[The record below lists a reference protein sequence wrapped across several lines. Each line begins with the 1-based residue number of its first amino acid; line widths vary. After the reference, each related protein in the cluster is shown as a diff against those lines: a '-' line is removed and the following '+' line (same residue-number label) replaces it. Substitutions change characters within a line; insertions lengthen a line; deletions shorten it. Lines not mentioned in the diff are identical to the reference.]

1 MQREPVVTARRCRAR
16 CARSTEQ
23 RDHRRSVSPFG
34 RATASP
40 PRPAAVVVR
49 PLLSSIRRSS
59 RRVAGLVA
67 IVIEERSG
75 GGFSRRSSSALCGY
89 TERGDRSLA
98 RAKPGL
104 PYWRPCQQ
112 DATPT
117 MSSSSVP
124 LSPRLPRPSR
134 HPLSLSSRPSPLTPR
149 PGSASV
155 TSSSAPSSAAPA
167 DSSPGPCRRP
177 RPSTRAEARNDGAAA
192 DEAPWAEEEAG
203 RSSAYG
209 AIAWI

>member
-1 MQREPVVTARRCRAR
+1 MQQESVATARRCRAQ

-40 PRPAAVVVR
+40 PRPAAVVVC

-67 IVIEERSG
+67 VAIEERSG
-75 GGFSRRSSSALCGY
+75 GGFSRRSSSALRGY
-89 TERGDRSLA
+89 TERCDRSLA

-124 LSPRLPRPSR
+124 SSPRLPRPSR
-134 HPLSLSSRPSPLTPR
+134 HPLSLSSRPSPLTTR

-155 TSSSAPSSAAPA
+155 TLLSAPSSAASAEP
-167 DSSPGPCRRP
+167 SSGPCRCP
-177 RPSTRAEARNDGAAA
+177 RPSERAEAHDNGVAV
-192 DEAPWAEEEAG
+192 DESP
-203 RSSAYG
+203 
-209 AIAWI
+209 

>member
-1 MQREPVVTARRCRAR
+1 MYVLVYCETPTFLWLQLQGHFRAPVSQPSSERSHWSDHQLVLDFITVTA
-16 CARSTEQ
+16 
-23 RDHRRSVSPFG
+23 SVVGTS
-34 RATASP
+34 
-40 PRPAAVVVR
+40 V
-49 PLLSSIRRSS
+49 LS
-59 RRVAGLVA
+59 VLVA
-67 IVIEERSG
+67 VVIEERSG
-75 GGFSRRSSSALCGY
+75 GGSSRRSSSALRGY
-89 TERGDRSLA
+89 TERCDRSFA

-112 DATPT
+112 DTTPT

-124 LSPRLPRPSR
+124 SSPRLPRPLR

-155 TSSSAPSSAAPA
+155 TSSSEPSSAAPA
-167 DSSPGPCRRP
+167 DSSSGPCRRP
-177 RPSTRAEARNDGAAA
+177 RPSTRAEARNAGATA
-192 DEAPWAEEEAG
+192 DEPPWAEEEAG